1 MLLSLAVDYRH
12 ADVATRERF
21 HLTPDRLDRLYGRA
35 STGPALAELAA
46 GGLAPVGIAPV
57 QRVALA
63 TCNRSEAYA
72 WAPAA
77 AAGGRALEAQF
88 AALARAWMGGDAGG
102 RQLLAAARR
111 RTGDAAALHLLRVA
125 AGLESQVLGDSQLL
139 GQLRAAHASAG
150 NAGVTGT
157 VLHRL
162 FEAALH
168 VGKRVRAETTL
179 SSGRQSVGAE
189 AANVALRRFGSLAHA
204 RVVVVGCGTT
214 GERAARQLAKL
225 GARDLVL
232 LNRSPERA
240 ERLATDVGGR
250 SAPVA
255 ALYGELALADVA
267 VVATSSTE
275 PIVYADPLVSARR
288 RCATAQYPL
297 LMIDLAVPRNVDP
310 ALASV
315 AAVTIVD
322 LDALRPAVAA
332 GERVRGASVPDAERI
347 VEEERVAL
355 ATWMRDAAAREAVRP
370 FCAALATICRREV
383 AYAVGMAGVDVETRD
398 AVAERAAG
406 RVVAKLLAG
415 PMQTLRAAAA
425 AEGES
430 CDALVAALACL
441 FPPAA
446 SAAAGEAGRALRPRR
461 RRTDAAATRGSPPPL
476 AGVGADAAAVTHAAH
491 VAGRRLRCS

>member
-21 HLTPDRLDRLYGRA
+21 HLTPERLAHLYVRA
-35 STGPALAELAA
+35 AAAPAPAGGPPH
-46 GGLAPVGIAPV
+46 GLAPVAVAPTE
-57 QRVALA
+57 RVALA

-77 AAGGRALEAQF
+77 AAGGRALEAQYV
-88 AALARAWMGGDAGG
+88 ALARAWMGGETGA

-111 RTGDAAALHLLRVA
+111 RAGDAAARHLLRVA

-139 GQLRAAHASAG
+139 GQLRAAHAAAG
-150 NAGVTGT
+150 AAGATGT
-157 VLHRL
+157 VLGRL
-162 FEAALH
+162 FESALH

-179 SSGRQSVGAE
+179 SSGRHSVGAE
-189 AANVALRRFGSLAHA
+189 AANVAMRRFGSLAHA

-214 GERAARQLAKL
+214 GERVARQLAKL

-240 ERLATDVGGR
+240 ERLAAAVGGR
-250 SAPVA
+250 AAPLG

-267 VVATSSTE
+267 VVAASSTE
-275 PIVYADPLVSARR
+275 PVVYADPLVSARR

-297 LMIDLAVPRNVDP
+297 LLIDLGVPRNVDP
-310 ALASV
+310 ALGSV

-322 LDALRPAVAA
+322 LDALRPVVAA
-332 GERVRGASVPDAERI
+332 GERERGASVPEAERI
-347 VEEERVAL
+347 VEEERAAL
-355 ATWMRDAAAREAVRP
+355 AAWVRDAAAREAVRP
-370 FCAALATICRREV
+370 FCTALAAVCRREV
-383 AYAVGMAGVDVETRD
+383 AYAVGMAGADAATRD

-425 AEGES
+425 DGES
-430 CDALVAALACL
+430 CDALVAALARL
-441 FPPAA
+441 FPAEAPNV
-446 SAAAGEAGRALRPRR
+446 AGTRSLRPRR
-461 RRTDAAATRGSPPPL
+461 RRASEARAGAAQL
-476 AGVGADAAAVTHAAH
+476 AGVGADAPATAHAPH
-491 VAGRRLRCS
+491 GTDRRLRCI